1 MLVYINGTDNRCK
14 QLAKLMANDGY
25 QIEDDRSYISSC
37 QIVYLGKDGQ
47 GFERVEFAPNA
58 IVLTLLKNQRLCY
71 LSKLKGFKYD
81 YLYHDEIFVNENTYI
96 SDEALIAYMIIDNNI
111 SLSNS
116 RILIL
121 GYGHCG
127 KDLANK
133 LEQFNAKITVSNRN
147 GRYHD
152 EVVSKGYR
160 YIRLNELTL
169 NGYDFIINTIPSNI
183 ISDEV
188 LATKDE
194 QGQIYDVAS
203 KPYGLNSSQRDTNYH
218 LLKQLPTKY
227 AYRSSALALFKAIK
241 RAVDQNVKK

>member
-14 QLAKLMANDGY
+14 YLAKLMAKAGY
-25 QIEDDRSYISSC
+25 QIENDKNYISSC
-37 QIVYLGKDGQ
+37 QIVFLGKDGKS
-47 GFERVEFAPNA
+47 FEQVDFACDA
-58 IVLTLLKNQRLCY
+58 VVLTLLKNQRLCY

-81 YLYHDEIFVNENTYI
+81 YLYHDEEFINENTYI

-116 RILIL
+116 NILIL

-133 LEQFNAKITVSNRN
+133 LERFNANRSDHH
-147 GRYHD
+147 HD
-152 EVVSKGYR
+152 EVITKGYR

-169 NGYDFIINTIPSNI
+169 DGYDFIINTIPCNVI
-183 ISDEV
+183 TEEM
-188 LATKDE
+188 LKTKDDMC
-194 QGQIYDVAS
+194 QIYDVAS
-203 KPYGLNSSQRDTNYH
+203 KPYGLQSDKRDTNYH

-227 AYRSSALALFKAIK
+227 AYHSSALVLFKAIK
-241 RAVDQNVKK
+241 RAVDRNVKK